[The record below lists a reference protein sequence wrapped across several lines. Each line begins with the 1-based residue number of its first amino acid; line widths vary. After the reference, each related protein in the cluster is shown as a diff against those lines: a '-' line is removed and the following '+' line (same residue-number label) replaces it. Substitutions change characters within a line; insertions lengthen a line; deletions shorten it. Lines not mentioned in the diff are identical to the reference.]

1 MIVSYKFHR
10 GRKEETF
17 MIWWRGYLG
26 PVLTINCSGKPSHDE
41 IIDYCCFPDAYL
53 GGPCLSVFTII
64 ILYSTPFLYTVTL
77 VFILMHTFLIII
89 YEKNWIISYYFSYFD
104 VKRWSKSKIFNLSL
118 SVFFFSLQ
126 ILYCLLNLRM
136 CSVIENIFFSIFFS
150 NKN

>member
-1 MIVSYKFHR
+1 
-10 GRKEETF
+10 

-89 YEKNWIISYYFSYFD
+89 YQKNWIISYYFSYFD

-118 SVFFFSLQ
+118 CFFFFPSDFVLP
-126 ILYCLLNLRM
+126 IKLKDVFCNRKY
-136 CSVIENIFFSIFFS
+136 IFFNFLFQ
-150 NKN
+150 